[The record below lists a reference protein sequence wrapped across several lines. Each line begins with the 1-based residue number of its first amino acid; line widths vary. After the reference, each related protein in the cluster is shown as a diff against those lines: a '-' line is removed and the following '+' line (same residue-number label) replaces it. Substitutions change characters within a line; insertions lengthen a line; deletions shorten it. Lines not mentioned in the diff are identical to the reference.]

1 MSSSMPW
8 IKLYTEIL
16 DDPKVGRLTDGQK
29 WRFVSLC
36 LLAGECDQNGA
47 LVNGEEPMTEDD
59 IAWRLRVPYDE
70 LCSDLQ
76 ALARVGVVTRDGEAW
91 VVRRFA
97 ERQGRPQS
105 EKRADWRDRQ
115 ERYRDGAN
123 DVTRDTSDVTRESRV
138 SHASRAEQ
146 SRAEKEAEQSRAE
159 AEQNAPTSGA
169 VLLPAANIAALA
181 AANVGEPERTELSRL
196 PFMAP
201 DYIEAWRA
209 EVGRRSDTENPTGL
223 LVHCLRTG
231 QWPDP
236 PRKKR
241 KNGNSAKPGELTTFE
256 DRRAYYGGDGVHT

>member
-8 IKLYTEIL
+8 IKLYTDIL

-59 IAWRLRVPYDE
+59 IAWRLRVPYDD

-76 ALARVGVVTRDGEAW
+76 ALARIGVVTRDGQTW
-91 VVRRFA
+91 VVRKFA

-115 ERYRDGAN
+115 ERYRDGEK
-123 DVTRDTSDVTRESRV
+123 DVTRESRV

-146 SRAEKEAEQSRAE
+146 SRADKEAEQSREEAEAE
-159 AEQNAPTSGA
+159 AEQNAPDVRA
-169 VLLPAANIAALA
+169 MLLPAANIAALA
-181 AANVGEPERTELSRL
+181 AANVGEPERSELSRL

-223 LVHCLRTG
+223 LVHCLRSG

-241 KNGNSAKPGELTTFE
+241 KGGNGN
-256 DRRAYYGGDGVHT
+256 DAYICGTCHQRPCTCDDWKRFQ